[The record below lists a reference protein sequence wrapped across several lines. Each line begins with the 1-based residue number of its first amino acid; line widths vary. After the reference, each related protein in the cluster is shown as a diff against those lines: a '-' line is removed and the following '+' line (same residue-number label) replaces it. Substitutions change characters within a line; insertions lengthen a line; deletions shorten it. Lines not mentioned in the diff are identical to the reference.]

1 MKNLITKNSFL
12 LSFILMILSIVLMS
26 SGCENNS
33 TQKQGEV
40 EQESVMRRAIQAEPV
55 PQVNNFLTRKSVVKW
70 VDRMDTPN
78 KLFYIYVL
86 ADNGAKIG
94 YFVAQYRP
102 VSTATFLTPTK
113 RLEMSSSGNV
123 TLPAP
128 SLDGTY
134 YGTGGASD
142 QYFFF
147 DAETDA
153 FIELQGLNYILMDQ
167 PLAGIDIPRLK
178 IKIEE

>member
-1 MKNLITKNSFL
+1 MKRL
-12 LSFILMILSIVLMS
+12 LSLLTVVFLSLVLMS
-26 SGCENNS
+26 SSCESQPS
-33 TQKQGEV
+33 TQEQK
-40 EQESVMRRAIQAEPV
+40 EQEAVMERARKAV
-55 PQVNNFLTRKSVVKW
+55 PTPHVNNFLTRENVAKW
-70 VDRMDTPN
+70 VERMDTPD

-102 VSTATFLTPTK
+102 ISTATFLTPPK
-113 RLEMSSSGNV
+113 RLHDDIDWGTTM
-123 TLPAP
+123 PAP

-134 YGTGGASD
+134 YGQGGASQ

-167 PLAGIDIPRLK
+167 PLAGIDVPRLK
-178 IKIEE
+178 VQVD